1 MSMMASAGP
10 AAGLRTVRGAGL
22 LWTEMWYL
30 VGVLAC
36 LYVAVDPLELRQAY
50 EDPVLKHL
58 ALAITLPAVAMTML
72 VSRVRALWRKEARA
86 ELTPVAAL
94 WPLLLLSALIVAG
107 GAYTRFVMGIQQTF
121 VNFGLYMI
129 AAYCAAAMVWRSWD
143 PAALVRAYVRMLLA
157 AAFVMSAY
165 LVVNY
170 GSRQVYHEQIFIVI
184 PMAALFYALRGAALL
199 RWAGCLYFLAMAWLS
214 AKYTAYLIGALTVA
228 YITFVIAVPRL
239 TPEPGLHR
247 TALVYWFWLL
257 GGLTTLVLTFLGVN
271 GMLELPTG
279 NVDYRAHTYALA
291 WERFLESPL
300 WGNHFAVEAVEKFTG
315 YEIEAGNLLATHS
328 DVLDLLAN
336 GGLLVVLLW
345 LYALARI
352 ARIAGVRLLARE
364 WLDQP
369 WAPQAHALAVMSLA
383 AIVTYAFNPILLQ
396 PGLAYL
402 VWTNL
407 GMLLGLAL
415 RNTAAWPAPEAR
427 AAERGYRRDPNG
439 YRGET
444 RGHRA

>member
-10 AAGLRTVRGAGL
+10 AAGLRTIRGAGL
-22 LWTEMWYL
+22 LWTELWYL
-30 VGVLAC
+30 VAVLVC

-50 EDPVLKHL
+50 DDPILKHL

-72 VSRVRALWRKEARA
+72 VSRVHALWRKEARA

-94 WPLLLLSALIVAG
+94 WPLFLLSALIVAG

-121 VNFGLYMI
+121 VNVGLYMI
-129 AAYCAAAMVWRSWD
+129 AAYCAAAIVWRSWD

-157 AAFVMSAY
+157 AAFVMSVY

-184 PMAALFYALRGAALL
+184 PMAALFFALPGPALL

-247 TALVYWFWLL
+247 TALMYWFWLL
-257 GGLTTLVLTFLGVN
+257 GGLTTIVLTFLGVN

-279 NVDYRAHTYALA
+279 NVDYRSHTYTLA

-336 GGLLVVLLW
+336 GGLLAVLLW
-345 LYALARI
+345 LFALARI

-364 WLDQP
+364 WLNQP
-369 WAPQAHALAVMSLA
+369 WAPQAHALAAMSLA

-407 GMLLGLAL
+407 GMLVGLAL
-415 RNTAAWPAPEAR
+415 RNTAARAAPEPR
-427 AAERGYRRDPNG
+427 AAERGYQRDPNG
-439 YRGET
+439 YRGGT
-444 RGHRA
+444 RGYRA

>member
-1 MSMMASAGP
+1 MTMMASAGP

-30 VGVLAC
+30 VAMLAC
-36 LYVAVDPLELRQAY
+36 LYVAVDPLELQQAA
-50 EDPVLKHL
+50 EDPILKHL
-58 ALAITLPAVAMTML
+58 ALAITLPAVAMTIL
-72 VSRVRALWRKEARA
+72 VSRVHALWRKTEHV
-86 ELTPVAAL
+86 ELTPAAAL
-94 WPLLLLSALIVAG
+94 WPLFLLAALIIAG

-165 LVVNY
+165 LIANY
-170 GSRQVYHEQIFIVI
+170 GGRQVYHEQIFIVI
-184 PMAALFYALRGAALL
+184 PMAALFFALRGPALL
-199 RWAGCLYFLAMAWLS
+199 RWTGCLYFLAMAWLS
-214 AKYTAYLIGALTVA
+214 AKYTSYLIGALTVA
-228 YITFVIAVPRL
+228 YLTFVIAVPRL

-257 GGLTTLVLTFLGVN
+257 GGLTTIVLIFLGVN

-279 NVDYRAHTYALA
+279 NVDYRSHTYALA

-300 WGNHFAVEAVEKFTG
+300 WGNHFAVESVEKFSG
-315 YEIEAGNLLATHS
+315 YEIAVGNLLATHS

-336 GGLLVVLLW
+336 GGVLVVLLW

-352 ARIAGVRLLARE
+352 ARIAASRLLARE
-364 WLDQP
+364 WFDQP

-383 AIVTYAFNPILLQ
+383 GIVTYTFNPILLQ
-396 PGLAYL
+396 PALAYL

-415 RNTAAWPAPEAR
+415 RNTAVPSAPEAR
-427 AAERGYRRDPNG
+427 ATERRDRRDPAR
-439 YRGET
+439 YRGEPG
-444 RGHRA
+444 GHRA